1 MSMQMIQLLV
11 ASVVSILGG
20 GLLGTILS
28 HHRLAPKSYA
38 EAREITAAAIDKDW
52 ARFEREI
59 SRLVKRCEDAED
71 AGRQAVAGQRA
82 CEEREIENARQ
93 WAIREG
99 ELNGKI
105 VKLENILATAGEA
118 RQRAAGILAIERAQ
132 EAKT

>member
-1 MSMQMIQLLV
+1 MSVSMVQLIV
-11 ASVVSILGG
+11 TAFVSIAGG

-59 SRLVKRCEDAED
+59 GRLVQRCEDAED
-71 AGRQAVAGQRA
+71 TAKKAMIGQRE

-93 WAIREG
+93 WGSREIELTAKIAKFEAI
-99 ELNGKI
+99 LS
-105 VKLENILATAGEA
+105 ATGEA
-118 RQRAAGILAIERAQ
+118 RQRAAGILAMERTQ
-132 EAKT
+132 EART